1 MRLGRLA
8 LRLFPA
14 WFREEFG
21 ADMEDDLHRA
31 LSRPGAMPFRT
42 VARLA
47 LSGLQERFRRRRVRG
62 EGALDARWDDRR
74 LTGHGRWT
82 MEAVMQEVRFAA
94 RALLRRKGFAAVAIL
109 TIALGIGAN
118 TAIFSV
124 IDGVLLRP
132 LPFFE
137 PDRLVLVGS
146 VETDAFGILQNL
158 AHPEAEAMDEL
169 AAFSSV
175 AAFRGTR
182 LTLTG
187 LGPAE
192 TVVGGQVTRGLFE
205 TFGVTPALGRDLR
218 ADEAVDPDRAVVVL
232 SHRFWSARLNADP
245 EVLGRTV
252 TLDNVA
258 FEVVGV
264 APEGWAYPETA
275 EFWVPGGRAEEDCW
289 WGCSVFRVV
298 ARLAPGV
305 GLDRAQAELDAL
317 ATRLVDLSPNTQTG
331 RGFAAAS
338 MHGEM
343 VGDVRGPLWVILGA
357 VGLVLLIACAN
368 VAHLLLAR
376 GASRTGEFAVRG
388 ALGASKA
395 RLTGSVIA
403 EGALLALAG
412 GVIGVGLGWGAIR
425 MLPLLSDGSIPRID
439 AIALNPVVLGFSAAL
454 VVFSTLAFSL
464 VPGLRAARGE
474 GLASEARSSGRGGI
488 AGGRGRSL
496 LLAAEVALSVVLL
509 VGAGLLL
516 RTFGAMTSVDL
527 GFETDGITRFNVSL
541 PDNGYE
547 AAEQVIEFVDGL
559 ETGLGQLPGVRGV
572 SVAVGAPLSSFSIG
586 GSPRFVRRPEPAA
599 GEGASAAVRVATPG
613 HWSVYGFAPAR
624 GRLFDDSD
632 RRGEPTAYVV
642 NQTFVDRYFADGQDP
657 IGEELSMGLD
667 FGYDSEPGRIV
678 GVVEDVSTRGP
689 GWEIEPELY
698 IPHEQ
703 LVASFFTVSV
713 ATGELG
719 LSRAQIAEVL
729 SRLDADVPMYGLD
742 RIEEAVGSQV
752 APTRFYLTLIGTF
765 ALLAM
770 VLAAV
775 GLYGVIAYT
784 VAQRTR
790 EIGLRVALGAD
801 HQGIVRLILGQGL
814 APTLLG
820 ITLGL
825 AVSAGTVRVLRS
837 ILFGI
842 EPLDPITFVVMPLVL
857 LAVATVAILVPA
869 RRAARVHPTEALRG

>member
-1 MRLGRLA
+1 
-8 LRLFPA
+8 
-14 WFREEFG
+14 
-21 ADMEDDLHRA
+21 
-31 LSRPGAMPFRT
+31 
-42 VARLA
+42 
-47 LSGLQERFRRRRVRG
+47 
-62 EGALDARWDDRR
+62 
-74 LTGHGRWT
+74 
-82 MEAVMQEVRFAA
+82 MEAVIQEVRFAA
-94 RALLRRKGFAAVAIL
+94 RALFRRKGYAAVAIL

-146 VETDAFGILQNL
+146 VETDAFGILQSL

-169 AAFSSV
+169 SAFSSV
-175 AAFRGTR
+175 AAFRGSR
-182 LTLTG
+182 FTLTG

-192 TVVGGQVTRGLFE
+192 TVVGSQVTRGLFE
-205 TFGVTPALGRDLR
+205 TFGVTPALGRDLL
-218 ADEAVDPDRAVVVL
+218 AEEAVDPDRAVVVL
-232 SHRFWSARLNADP
+232 AHRFWTTRLSADP
-245 EVLGRTV
+245 DVLGSTV

-258 FEVVGV
+258 YEVVGV
-264 APEGWAYPETA
+264 APNEWAYPETA
-275 EFWVPGGRAEEDCW
+275 EFWVPGGRVEEDCW
-289 WGCSVFRVV
+289 WGCSIFRVV

-305 GLDRAQAELDAL
+305 SLDRAQAELDAL
-317 ATRLVDLSPNTQTG
+317 ATRLVDVSPNTQTG
-331 RGFAAAS
+331 RGFSAAS
-338 MHGEM
+338 MHGEL

-403 EGALLALAG
+403 EGALLAIAG

-439 AIALNPVVLGFSAAL
+439 AIALNPLVLSFSAAL

-464 VPGLRAARGE
+464 IPGLRAARGE
-474 GLASEARSSGRGGI
+474 GLGAEVRSSGRGGI

-516 RTFGAMTSVDL
+516 RTFGAMTAVDL
-527 GFETDGITRFNVSL
+527 GFETEGITRFNVSL

-547 AAEQVIEFVDGL
+547 AAEQVIQFVDGL
-559 ETGLGQLPGVRGV
+559 EAGLGVLPGVGGV

-586 GSPRFVRRPEPAA
+586 GSPRFLRRPDPPA
-599 GEGASAAVRVATPG
+599 GEGPSAAVRVATPG
-613 HWSVYGFAPAR
+613 HWSVYGFVAAQ
-624 GRLFDDSD
+624 GRLFDESD

-657 IGEELSMGLD
+657 IGEELSMSLD
-667 FGYDSEPGRIV
+667 FGYDREPGRIV
-678 GVVEDVSTRGP
+678 GVVEDVSTNGP
-689 GWEIEPELY
+689 GWQIEPELY

-703 LVASFFTVSV
+703 LIASFFTVSV
-713 ATGELG
+713 ATGEPG
-719 LSRAQIAEVL
+719 LSRAQIAQVL
-729 SRLDADVPMYGLD
+729 AQIDPDVPMYGLD
-742 RIEEAVGSQV
+742 RIEEAVGGQI

-784 VAQRTR
+784 VTQRTR

-801 HQGIVRLILGQGL
+801 NRGIVRLILGQGL
-814 APTLLG
+814 APTVLG
-820 ITLGL
+820 ITVGLGV
-825 AVSAGTVRVLRS
+825 AAATVRVLRS

-842 EPLDPITFVVMPLVL
+842 QPLDPITFVVMPLVL
-857 LAVATVAILVPA
+857 LAVATVAIFVPA